1 MAESFAESTFLPA
14 CRKQLERLARWAYL
28 GRLEHFSGH
37 HVACMIRRLAPVLAE
52 ESDVE
57 VMRAFGVLCV
67 DVLIVESLA
76 AGELPDCAMVGE
88 AEIEAARLR
97 VDRTL
102 AALVPGE
109 AL

>member
-1 MAESFAESTFLPA
+1 MAESFAETEFLPA

-28 GRLEHFSGH
+28 GRLAHFSDH
-37 HVACMIRRLAPVLAE
+37 LVACMIRRLAPVLADA
-52 ESDVE
+52 SDVE
-57 VMRAFGVLCV
+57 VLGAFGVLCV
-67 DVLIVESLA
+67 DVLMAETLT
-76 AGELPDCAMVGE
+76 AGELPGCAMAGE

-97 VDRTL
+97 VDCTL